1 MFLNERVKGALVRS
15 RFVSINDM
23 DAPSAYFFF
32 NLEHKVAQQKQMSC
46 LRLPDG
52 RVTSN
57 ITEMRHHAVDFYS
70 NLYAAEQCDTD
81 CAEQLIQDLPQI
93 DSDSKTDLDTEL
105 SLQELTTAVGQ
116 LGIGRSP
123 GIDGLASEF
132 YKHFWNFIG
141 QDLYEVF
148 CECRKDG
155 CLQRWAQIHQ
165 KLFCYKLQILAHE
178 M

>member
-1 MFLNERVKGALVRS
+1 M
-15 RFVSINDM
+15 
-23 DAPSAYFFF
+23 
-32 NLEHKVAQQKQMSC
+32 
-46 LRLPDG
+46 
-52 RVTSN
+52 
-57 ITEMRHHAVDFYS
+57 DFYS
-70 NLYAAEQCDTD
+70 NLDAAEQCDTD

-105 SLQELTTAVGQ
+105 CLQELTTAVGQ

-123 GIDGLASEF
+123 GIDGLPSEF

-155 CLQRWAQIHQ
+155 CLCQLAVLSLLPKKGDLSLLKNWRPVALLTTDYKIMSKCLANRLKKYLNLIIQ
-165 KLFCYKLQILAHE
+165 KDQTYCIPE
-178 M
+178 RGG